1 MVAIPTLET
10 GRLRLRGYR
19 LGDFDA
25 YFEMFADPAVVRF
38 LGGTP
43 FDREQSWARFMRHV
57 GVWHHLGFG
66 YWAIEDRAT
75 GALAGECGF
84 QDMQRGLA
92 PSLDG
97 SMEAG
102 WALARPFQGRGLA
115 EEAMRACLAWAE
127 QHGPRE
133 RLTAIIDPEHVRSR
147 RLAAR
152 LGFTEMA
159 QSHYRERPICIF
171 GRPRRAL
178 SI

>member
-1 MVAIPTLET
+1 MVAIPVLET

-19 LGDFDA
+19 LADFDA

-102 WALARPFQGRGLA
+102 WALAGLFRAAASPKRPCAPASPGPNSMGRASGSPPSSTPNMCA
-115 EEAMRACLAWAE
+115 RAGWRRASAS
-127 QHGPRE
+127 PRW
-133 RLTAIIDPEHVRSR
+133 RSR
-147 RLAAR
+147 TTTSAPSAFSGVRDA
-152 LGFTEMA
+152 
-159 QSHYRERPICIF
+159 P
-171 GRPRRAL
+171 
-178 SI
+178 